1 MLVCTF
7 FYSLKY
13 AFKKKKLNLRGIWFV
28 TAFTNYVAFWVIPS
42 HVGIDSQTTL
52 EGPIEQVARVEAE
65 EAENLLRDLG
75 IPVQ

>member
-1 MLVCTF
+1 MT
-7 FYSLKY
+7 
-13 AFKKKKLNLRGIWFV
+13 
-28 TAFTNYVAFWVIPS
+28 FWVIP

>member
-1 MLVCTF
+1 MIPTGDQTM
-7 FYSLKY
+7 SLSYRTIDK
-13 AFKKKKLNLRGIWFV
+13 WFL
-28 TAFTNYVAFWVIPS
+28 TAFTNHVAFWVIP